1 MTSFR
6 YCSESMA
13 SFRDIRNL
21 LVESFDDDDIS
32 EDEFLLLYDANT
44 SKNPDFPYDC
54 YGSFDLNEMDD
65 SECLAE
71 FRFHKNDVPVLLEAL
86 QLPQSFTC
94 HQGTICDGM
103 EALCITLRRFS
114 YPCRYSDLIPRF
126 GRPVPELSMISNL
139 VMDTIYQEHSHR
151 LTQWNNT
158 LLNPPLLE
166 SYARAIYSK
175 GSPLLNCFGF
185 IDGTVRPIC
194 RPEQNQRIVYNGH
207 KRVHGLK
214 YQSVVLPNGMIANMY
229 GPVGNC
235 FNLICFFFSFLGGGD
250 LEALYPDFTKL
261 KYSFI

>member
-1 MTSFR
+1 
-6 YCSESMA
+6 MA

-94 HQGTICDGM
+94 HQGTICDGI
-103 EALCITLRRFS
+103 EAHCITLRRFA

-126 GRPVPELSMISNL
+126 ARRPVPEPSMISNL
-139 VMDTIYQEHSHR
+139 VMETIYQEHNHR

-166 SYARAIYSK
+166 RYARAIASK
-175 GSPLLNCFGF
+175 GSPLPNCFGF

-194 RPEQNQRIVYNGH
+194 RPEQNPRIVYNGH

-235 FNLICFFFSFLGGGD
+235 FNLIC
-250 LEALYPDFTKL
+250 
-261 KYSFI
+261 